1 MVLRVLASLLAVL
14 LATGW
19 AFGQATEPAAKTPAA
34 KPAAAKPAATKP
46 AAAKPAEKP
55 AVKPKPAPN
64 KPAADKPKPK
74 TAAKPTVPR
83 AAAPA
88 TTGAAPDENPEQS
101 TATPSIK
108 DSYAALTFSER
119 LSIQSDLVWT
129 GDYNGLINGEFS
141 DRLVAAVKAF
151 QKRNKSKDTGV
162 LNLQERAILA
172 ASAQPLQNEVG
183 WRLVEDPVSGARLG
197 LPGKLVPIAARA
209 ASGTRWSS
217 QQGQFQIE
225 TFRIPNTRLEQAYE
239 RQRREPFDRRPS
251 YNVLRPEF
259 FVISGMQG
267 LKKFYVRASAKDNE
281 VRGVTILYD
290 QAEEGTMDPIV
301 VAMSSAFVPF
311 AQLGAMQEGVPS
323 RRKVEYGTGLV
334 VSGNGHIVAD
344 KQTIDG
350 CNVITIPGVGH
361 AERLAEDKGSELA
374 LLRVYGARDLVPLGL
389 LGAGPRGETMTL
401 LGIADPQSQ
410 GGGAAVSNVAA
421 KLAAAG
427 NPRALDAA
435 PPPGFSGAA
444 AIDAHGRPYGMA
456 VLKTPAVAG
465 PAQAPQATVIPV
477 ERVINFLEA
486 NYVAPS
492 SGQPGADIK
501 ASVVRVICVR
511 K

>member
-1 MVLRVLASLLAVL
+1 MVLRVFASLLAVL
-14 LATGW
+14 LATGG
-19 AFGQATEPAAKTPAA
+19 ALGQAAEPAA
-34 KPAAAKPAATKP
+34 KP

-55 AVKPKPAPN
+55 AAKPKP
-64 KPAADKPKPK
+64 KPKPK

-83 AAAPA
+83 ADAPA
-88 TTGAAPDENPEQS
+88 TAGTAPDEKPEQS
-101 TATPSIK
+101 TAAPSIK
-108 DSYAALTFSER
+108 DSYAALTFTER

-172 ASAQPLQNEVG
+172 ASAKPQQSEVG

-197 LPGKLVPIAARA
+197 LPGKLVPIAARG

-225 TFRIPNTRLEQAYE
+225 TFRIPNMRLEAAYE

-267 LKKFYVRASAKDNE
+267 LKYFYMRASAQDNE
-281 VRGVTILYD
+281 VRGITILYD
-290 QAEEGTMDPIV
+290 QAEEGTMGPIV
-301 VAMSSAFVPF
+301 VAMSSAFTPF
-311 AQLGAMQEGVPS
+311 AQLGALQEGVPS

-334 VSGNGHIVAD
+334 VSGNGHVVTD
-344 KQTIDG
+344 KQTIDD

-361 AERLAEDKGSELA
+361 AERLAEDKSSELA

-389 LGAGPRGETMTL
+389 LGAAPRGETVTL

-410 GGGAAVSNVAA
+410 QGGAAVSNVAA
-421 KLAAAG
+421 KLAANG
-427 NPRALDAA
+427 NPRPLDTAPAA
-435 PPPGFSGAA
+435 GFSGAA
-444 AIDAHGRPYGMA
+444 AIDLHGRPYGMV
-456 VLKTPAVAG
+456 VLKTPVVAG
-465 PAQAPQATVIPV
+465 PAQAPQAAVIPLK
-477 ERVINFLEA
+477 RVVNFLEA
-486 NYVAPS
+486 NYLALAS
-492 SGQPGADIK
+492 SQPGADIK